1 MNENRDKLVRF
12 LRKQQERDAKP
23 FLALRHGSSAGKG
36 SPVSTWGSVEWG
48 GMTAEEAASRVENA
62 AQEDADGLQG
72 GKQRYVLVAMDGE
85 RALERCT
92 FTMLGDDD
100 MDNDASSITSERADA
115 GGFAAQAMKHNE
127 VIMRI
132 ALSGFEAT
140 QRANLGTI
148 HALARRNEQME
159 EKHIVL
165 IQLTEDLLS
174 QRAERELAQLAVVNK
189 ERRLDATFD
198 KFALLLPAVANKLM
212 GKNILP
218 ASTTPAEEQ
227 IVAFMESMT
236 PQQFEAMT
244 KVFRPEQQVAMMSMY
259 ETARERREAQIAEKA
274 DAQKKAGANLTSIA
288 GGKP

>member
-1 MNENRDKLVRF
+1 
-12 LRKQQERDAKP
+12 
-23 FLALRHGSSAGKG
+23 
-36 SPVSTWGSVEWG
+36 
-48 GMTAEEAASRVENA
+48 
-62 AQEDADGLQG
+62 
-72 GKQRYVLVAMDGE
+72 MDGE

-212 GKNILP
+212 GKNVLP

-259 ETARERREAQIAEKA
+259 ETARERREAQVAEKA
-274 DAQKKAGANLTSIA
+274 EAQKKAGANLTSIA